1 MHAMVS
7 TVEIKSGR
15 ADEAVQTLNDQVVP
29 AVKGT
34 PGFVSGM
41 WARSAD
47 GTKGHSVVIF
57 ETEDA
62 AKAAME
68 QSRRSTLDEAPVKL
82 LYAEIYE
89 VLAQA

>member
-1 MHAMVS
+1 MYALVAS
-7 TVEIKSGR
+7 VEIKAGR
-15 ADEAVQTLNDQVVP
+15 IDEAVATLNDRVVP
-29 AVKGT
+29 DVKAS
-34 PGFVSGM
+34 PGFVSGT

-68 QSRRSTLDEAPVKL
+68 QMRQGTPPEAPVNM
-82 LYAEIYE
+82 LYSEIYE
-89 VLAQA
+89 VMARA

>member
-1 MHAMVS
+1 MSM
-7 TVEIKSGR
+7 
-15 ADEAVQTLNDQVVP
+15 LNDQVVP
-29 AVKGT
+29 GVKGM
-34 PGFVSGM
+34 PGFVSGT

-68 QSRRSTLDEAPVKL
+68 QARATPPEAPVKM
-82 LYAEIYE
+82 LYTEIYE
-89 VLAQA
+89 VMAQA

>member
-1 MHAMVS
+1 MHAMVA
-7 TVEIKSGR
+7 TVEIKAGR
-15 ADEAVQTLNDQVVP
+15 GDEAVATLNDQVVP
-29 AVKGT
+29 GVKAM
-34 PGFVSGM
+34 PGFVSGT

-68 QSRRSTLDEAPVKL
+68 QASQATPPEAPVKM

-89 VLAQA
+89 VMSQA